1 MDQAAKAKN
10 VVPLLLLHGW
20 PGSTR
25 EFMEIIPKLTKAN
38 GDTAFIVVA
47 PSLPG
52 YGFSEGAAKPGLGPT
67 EVGVVLRN
75 LMIRLGYNKFL
86 IQGGEVAI
94 HFRLS

>member
-1 MDQAAKAKN
+1 MDQTAKAKN

-25 EFMEIIPKLTKAN
+25 EFMEIIPKLMKAN

-52 YGFSEGAAKPGLGPT
+52 YGFSEGAATPGLGPT

-94 HFRLS
+94 HFRLL